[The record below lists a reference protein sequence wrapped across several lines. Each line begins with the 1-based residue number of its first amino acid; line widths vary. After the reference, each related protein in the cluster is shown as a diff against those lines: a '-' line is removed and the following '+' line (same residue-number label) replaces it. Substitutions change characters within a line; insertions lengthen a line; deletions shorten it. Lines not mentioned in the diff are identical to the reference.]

1 MMFDF
6 FGIPPGI
13 YYIDFVY
20 KKRMINTEFII
31 EIEQCKPK
39 DDSELYEN

>member
-6 FGIPPGI
+6 LGMPPWK
-13 YYIDFVY
+13 YYSDYVY
-20 KKRMINTEFII
+20 KKRMINTKYII